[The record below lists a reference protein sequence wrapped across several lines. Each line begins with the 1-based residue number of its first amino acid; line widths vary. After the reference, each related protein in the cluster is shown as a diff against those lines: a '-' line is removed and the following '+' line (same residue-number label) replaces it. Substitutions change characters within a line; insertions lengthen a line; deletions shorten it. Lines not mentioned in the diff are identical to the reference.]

1 MSGQRDPFGR
11 NGTPQP
17 RTAPSILDRVGWK
30 GLCLIVWRAT
40 PFPLRIVSFFYGL
53 AVYRGMLGASRNF
66 SDLRILH
73 ADRYRSSRAFRV
85 LRPRYHKVR
94 QLLERLGMEEA
105 VPPD

>member
-1 MSGQRDPFGR
+1 
-11 NGTPQP
+11 
-17 RTAPSILDRVGWK
+17 
-30 GLCLIVWRAT
+30 
-40 PFPLRIVSFFYGL
+40 
-53 AVYRGMLGASRNF
+53 MLGASRNF